1 MKDKIKGEGK
11 VKKAMKRDVAQ
22 TKHDLTGGR
31 KGRDLGQDVDDTVK
45 QAAGKKGIPPKNV
58 KNPEGR

>member
-1 MKDKIKGEGK
+1 MKDKNGKGK
-11 VKKAMKRDVAQ
+11 VRKALERDATQ

-31 KGRDLGQDVDDTVK
+31 KGRNIGQDVDDTVK
-45 QAAGKKGIPPKNV
+45 QAAGKKSIPPKNV